1 MNVLMF
7 MFAGSDTS
15 RESHKVLLG
24 MLPDLP
30 PTILDK
36 VCSMHLQQFTPRPLL
51 RCTNLQKSVI
61 GWVRTF

>member
-30 PTILDK
+30 PHILDK
-36 VCSMHLQQFTPRPLL
+36 VRSRHLQATCLL
-51 RCTNLQKSVI
+51 TNLRMILKRLVSGCRRV
-61 GWVRTF
+61 